1 MMHRSIMLYNCE
13 TPYPET
19 VVTCEPFNRWKKSIH
34 EFGGK
39 SNNLEQN
46 KRDFWDYL
54 SSKKSWTVKT
64 HTEQFKFAIKD
75 HALLYKIADCVVY
88 LQRRDKVAQILS
100 RIVSQ
105 QIKNWWNVNVENL
118 EIEHKYIAEEVYKQ
132 KQDDFLR
139 ESIPRDVD
147 LYYEDSY
154 DPKIVWQNV
163 SGSTQTVLPS
173 RQLPVDDLMPIK
185 SNVSITNI
193 NYVVS
198 TINKLYKAEQ

>member
-1 MMHRSIMLYNCE
+1 MLYNCE

-88 LQRRDKVAQILS
+88 LQRRDKVAQMNKKKGLGLQKCEQDIY
-100 RIVSQ
+100 
-105 QIKNWWNVNVENL
+105 KNYRGRWSKNL
-118 EIEHKYIAEEVYKQ
+118 E
-132 KQDDFLR
+132 
-139 ESIPRDVD
+139 
-147 LYYEDSY
+147 
-154 DPKIVWQNV
+154 N
-163 SGSTQTVLPS
+163 
-173 RQLPVDDLMPIK
+173 
-185 SNVSITNI
+185 
-193 NYVVS
+193 
-198 TINKLYKAEQ
+198 